1 MCSPKR
7 NLGLYFAILLCGGVA
22 VNGRAEPANPKPI
35 ARSFRPMVPIKQ
47 NVRGGLDHM
56 KSQTVSVKIPP
67 PPIPENTPVV
77 DLSSPSPAPTLSE
90 TSLGSDS
97 SPEFVG
103 PANAKTVSAKA
114 GSDLPPEPVKEEKSS
129 APEGKKKTTV
139 AADSPPEPTP
149 AEADKEKKKPTSG
162 PTLKQLHAE
171 AHSLAEK
178 KLTYIFGADDPDS
191 GGLDCS
197 STIQYLLN
205 KIGVKDVPRTSYD
218 QYAWL
223 KKNKMLDDVYGKS
236 AQEKL
241 FKKLSP
247 GDLIFWGGT
256 YDSGHRVS
264 HVMLYMGYDKAT
276 DKHYIFGARG
286 KSVKGLTGCG
296 VDIFELNQQKGR
308 LIAHGKI
315 PGLIY

>member
-1 MCSPKR
+1 MAMHFPNRTLS
-7 NLGLYFAILLCGGVA
+7 LLSALLLSGGITGD
-22 VNGRAEPANPKPI
+22 VNAEPKEPKPKL
-35 ARSFRPMVPIKQ
+35 RSFRPMVPIKQ
-47 NVRGGLDHM
+47 NVRGGMDQM

-67 PPIPENTPVV
+67 PPIPEQAPVV
-77 DLSSPSPAPTLSE
+77 DLSTPERVPTAQEPDLTNE
-90 TSLGSDS
+90 MTAD
-97 SPEFVG
+97 FVG
-103 PANAKTVSAKA
+103 PVDPPTGN
-114 GSDLPPEPVKEEKSS
+114 LPPEPVKETNKPVPDEKK
-129 APEGKKKTTV
+129 EQTIE
-139 AADSPPEPTP
+139 ADSPPEPVT
-149 AEADKEKKKPTSG
+149 EEKKEEKKPVDG
-162 PTLKQLHAE
+162 PTLERLRAE
-171 AHSLAEK
+171 AHALADK
-178 KLTYIFGADDPDS
+178 KLTYIFGADNPDS

-197 STIQYLLN
+197 ATIQYLLN

-223 KKNKMLDDVYGKS
+223 KKHKMLDDVYGKS
-236 AQEKL
+236 AHQKL

-256 YDSGHRVS
+256 YNSGHRVS

-286 KSVKGLTGCG
+286 KSVKGLTGAG
-296 VDIFELNQQKGR
+296 VDIFELSQQKGR

>member
-1 MCSPKR
+1 MHSPNR
-7 NLGLYFAILLCGGVA
+7 ILSILGALFLSGGISSDVQ
-22 VNGRAEPANPKPI
+22 AETKEPKPKV
-35 ARSFRPMVPIKQ
+35 RSFRPMVPIKQ
-47 NVRGGLDHM
+47 NVRGGMDQM

-67 PPIPENTPVV
+67 PPIPEQPPIV
-77 DLSSPSPAPTLSE
+77 DLSTPEPASNAQESTAAADASA
-90 TSLGSDS
+90 D
-97 SPEFVG
+97 FIG
-103 PANAKTVSAKA
+103 PVDGLTEN
-114 GSDLPPEPVKEEKSS
+114 LPPEPVKETKS
-129 APEGKKKTTV
+129 PVLEGKKEQTV
-139 AADSPPEPTP
+139 EADSPPEPDT
-149 AEADKEKKKPTSG
+149 EERKEEKPVDG
-162 PTLKQLHAE
+162 PTLERLRAE
-171 AHSLAEK
+171 AHALAEK
-178 KLTYIFGADDPDS
+178 KLTYIFGADNPDT

-197 STIQYLLN
+197 ATIQYLLN
-205 KIGVKDVPRTSYD
+205 KIGVKGVPRTSYD

-223 KKNKMLDDVYGKS
+223 KKNKMLDDVFGKS
-236 AQEKL
+236 AQDKL

-256 YDSGHRVS
+256 YKSGHRVS

-286 KSVKGLTGCG
+286 KAVKGLTGAG

>member
-1 MCSPKR
+1 MQFPNKI
-7 NLGLYFAILLCGGVA
+7 LGLFSAILLSGGVF
-22 VNGRAEPANPKPI
+22 VDVQAEPKPK
-35 ARSFRPMVPIKQ
+35 ARSFRPIVPIKQ
-47 NVRGGLDHM
+47 NVRGGMDQM

-67 PPIPENTPVV
+67 PPIPEHPPVV
-77 DLSSPSPAPTLSE
+77 DLSSPGPVPSVPGPALTDGGGP
-90 TSLGSDS
+90 

-103 PANAKTVSAKA
+103 PPAELIG
-114 GSDLPPEPVKEEKSS
+114 GSLPPEAVKEASPLVLEEKK
-129 APEGKKKTTV
+129 ELTV
-139 AADSPPEPTP
+139 EADSPPEPAP
-149 AEADKEKKKPTSG
+149 AAEDKEKNKPVDG
-162 PTLKQLHAE
+162 PTLERLHAE
-171 AHSLAEK
+171 AHALAEK
-178 KLTYIFGADDPDS
+178 KLTYIFGAEDPDS

-197 STIQYLLN
+197 ATIQYLLN

-236 AQEKL
+236 AHDKL

-256 YDSGHRVS
+256 YNSGHRVS
-264 HVMLYMGYDKAT
+264 HVMLYMGYDKT
-276 DKHYIFGARG
+276 RDKHYIFGARG
-286 KSVKGLTGCG
+286 KSVKGLTGSG
-296 VDIFELNQQKGR
+296 VDIFELSQQKGR

>member
-1 MCSPKR
+1 MSFPR
-7 NLGLYFAILLCGGVA
+7 AFAFLAALVVSGGSFVE
-22 VNGRAEPANPKPI
+22 VQAEPKPRI
-35 ARSFRPMVPIKQ
+35 RSFRPIVPIKQ
-47 NVRGGLDHM
+47 NVRGGMDRM
-56 KSQTVSVKIPP
+56 KSKTVSVQIPP
-67 PPIPENTPVV
+67 PPIPEHPPVV
-77 DLSSPSPAPTLSE
+77 DLSLPAPDPAPVPPAGEDASLAEE
-90 TSLGSDS
+90 TSLESDIPLS
-97 SPEFVG
+97 KADQ
-103 PANAKTVSAKA
+103 AN
-114 GSDLPPEPVKEEKSS
+114 LPPEPKSEEKPLSEKPVDS
-129 APEGKKKTTV
+129 T
-139 AADSPPEPTP
+139 DSPPEPAT
-149 AEADKEKKKPTSG
+149 AGDDEKEEKKETIDG
-162 PTLKQLHAE
+162 PTLDRLRAE
-171 AHSLAEK
+171 AHALAEQ

-197 STIQYLLN
+197 ATIQYLLQ
-205 KIGVKDVPRTSYD
+205 KIGVKGVPRTSYD

-223 KKNKMLDDVYGKS
+223 KKNKTLDDVYGKS
-236 AQEKL
+236 AHKKL

-256 YDSGHRVS
+256 YNSGHRVS
-264 HVMLYMGYDKAT
+264 HVMLYLGYNAER

>member
-1 MCSPKR
+1 MQFSSR
-7 NLGLYFAILLCGGVA
+7 TLGLFSAILLSGGVF
-22 VNGRAEPANPKPI
+22 VDVQGEPTAPKPKT
-35 ARSFRPMVPIKQ
+35 RSFRAIVPIKQ
-47 NVRGGLDHM
+47 NVRGGMDQM
-56 KSQTVSVKIPP
+56 KSQTVTVKIPP
-67 PPIPENTPVV
+67 PPIPEHPPVV
-77 DLSSPSPAPTLSE
+77 DLTSPGPLPTVPE
-90 TSLGSDS
+90 PSLTDGP

-103 PANAKTVSAKA
+103 PPSEKA
-114 GSDLPPEPVKEEKSS
+114 GTSLPTETLKEEKP
-129 APEGKKKTTV
+129 AILEEKKEQTV
-139 AADSPPEPTP
+139 EADSPPEPAP
-149 AEADKEKKKPTSG
+149 AAEEKEKKKPIDG
-162 PTLKQLHAE
+162 PTLERLHAE
-171 AHSLAEK
+171 AHALAEK
-178 KLTYIFGADDPDS
+178 KLTYIFGADNPDS

-197 STIQYLLN
+197 ATIQYLLD

-223 KKNKMLDDVYGKS
+223 KKNKMLDDVYGK
-236 AQEKL
+236 AAHDKL

-256 YDSGHRVS
+256 YNSGHRVS
-264 HVMLYMGYDKAT
+264 HVMLYMGYDKAR

-296 VDIFELNQQKGR
+296 VDIFELSQQKGR

>member
-1 MCSPKR
+1 MAMHFFSRVFALFC
-7 NLGLYFAILLCGGVA
+7 LAILSGEVIT
-22 VNGRAEPANPKPI
+22 VQAEPKPKL
-35 ARSFRPMVPIKQ
+35 RSFRPIVPIKQ
-47 NVRGGLDHM
+47 NVRGGMDQM
-56 KSQTVSVKIPP
+56 KSQTMTVKIPP
-67 PPIPENTPVV
+67 PPIPEHPPVV
-77 DLSSPSPAPTLSE
+77 DLTLPAPTSA
-90 TSLGSDS
+90 TSDPPMAES

-103 PANAKTVSAKA
+103 PVSKMVGAT
-114 GSDLPPEPVKEEKSS
+114 LPPEPTREEDPILST
-129 APEGKKKTTV
+129 EKKKQTAET
-139 AADSPPEPTP
+139 DSPPETVPP
-149 AEADKEKKKPTSG
+149 AEEEDEKKAVDG
-162 PTLKQLHAE
+162 PTLERLRAE
-171 AHSLAEK
+171 AHALADK

-197 STIQYLLN
+197 ATIQYLLN
-205 KIGVKDVPRTSYD
+205 KIGVKGVPRTSYD

-236 AQEKL
+236 AHKKL

-256 YDSGHRVS
+256 YNSGHRVS
-264 HVMLYMGYDKAT
+264 HVMLYMGYNAET